1 MDNVT
6 HTLIGALIGEGA
18 ARMAPPA
25 ASERAAALR
34 RTLFL
39 GVMIVGSVYLVFTLL
54 ADILFAALNPR
65 IRFEAVE

>member
-18 ARMAPPA
+18 ARTAPPA
-25 ASERAAALR
+25 ANERAAALR

-39 GVMIVGSVYLVFTLL
+39 SVMIVGSNWPDSDLIYSLGDNSKPVMPSAT
-54 ADILFAALNPR
+54 
-65 IRFEAVE
+65 